1 VLRPA
6 ASPTVVLIMLLSCQL
21 MFTLDTSVIVTALP
35 NIHETLHFSAS
46 GLAWVQDSYTLAF
59 GGLLLLGSRLGDIL
73 GRRRVF
79 LTGVGVFAGAS
90 LVAGLAP
97 TAEVLIVGRAVQ
109 GIAGAVAAPS
119 TLALLLATFQQAPA
133 RARAI
138 AMYSSVASGGT
149 AIGLIVGGLLTST
162 LSWRWGMFINVPI
175 GLTIVAFGPR
185 ILPSTERHPGRFD
198 VMGAVTSTLGMT
210 LIVYGFVRA
219 AEAGWSNKVA
229 IGAFALGIALLVAF
243 VVTELVAEQP
253 ITPMRLFAERV
264 RAGSYLGRAFIN
276 GGMFAFFFYIS
287 QFLEGARNYSPL
299 GVGYAFLPLTLVM
312 FTTAQLIHRIP
323 PHIKPA
329 TLIAMGVVTGFIGM
343 AWLSRLSAST
353 QFFPNIVLPMMM
365 LGLGIGVAFIKLTG
379 VSVAGVPLRD
389 EGVAAG
395 LVNVSQQVGAS
406 LGLAVMV
413 TVYGAATS
421 RAASHVPTGLSAE
434 HRAQVILGHGA
445 SAVLTGAAISIGCA
459 LLVVLLMVR
468 TRTAPAP
475 ALTPVLPEGDSGL
488 ETLASPLG
496 TAPPKVS

>member
-1 VLRPA
+1 
-6 ASPTVVLIMLLSCQL
+6 
-21 MFTLDTSVIVTALP
+21 
-35 NIHETLHFSAS
+35 
-46 GLAWVQDSYTLAF
+46 VQDSYTLAF

-79 LTGVGVFAGAS
+79 LSGVGVFAGAS
-90 LVAGLAP
+90 LLAGLAP
-97 TAEVLIVGRAVQ
+97 TAQVLILGRAVQ

-119 TLALLLATFQQAPA
+119 TLALLLTTFTQAHA

-185 ILPSTERHPGRFD
+185 ILPSTARHPGRFD
-198 VMGAVTSTLGMT
+198 VLGAVTSTLGMT
-210 LIVYGFVRA
+210 MLVYGFVRA
-219 AEAGWSNKVA
+219 AEEGWSNGLA
-229 IGAFALGIALLVAF
+229 IGAFAAGIALLAGF

-253 ITPMRLFAERV
+253 ITPMRLFGDRV
-264 RAGSYLGRAFIN
+264 RAGSYLARAFIN

-287 QFLEGARNYSPL
+287 QYLEGVRNYSPL
-299 GVGYAFLPLTLVM
+299 GVGYAFLPLTIVM
-312 FTTAQLIHRIP
+312 FTTAQVIHRAP
-323 PHIKPA
+323 AHIKPA
-329 TLIAMGVVTGFIGM
+329 TMIAAGAATGFVGM

-353 QFFPNIVLPMMM
+353 QFFPNIVIPMMM
-365 LGLGIGVAFIKLTG
+365 LGFGIGVAFIKLTG
-379 VSVAGVPLRD
+379 VSVAGVPARD

-413 TVYGAATS
+413 TVFGAATS
-421 RAASHVPTGLSAE
+421 RAAAHIPAGVSAAR
-434 HRAQVILGHGA
+434 RAQLVLGHGT
-445 SAVLTGAAISIGCA
+445 SAVLTGSAISIGAA

-468 TRTAPAP
+468 TRSAPGTSVPPVA
-475 ALTPVLPEGDSGL
+475 PVLAEGDSGL

-496 TAPPKVS
+496 SPPPSVT